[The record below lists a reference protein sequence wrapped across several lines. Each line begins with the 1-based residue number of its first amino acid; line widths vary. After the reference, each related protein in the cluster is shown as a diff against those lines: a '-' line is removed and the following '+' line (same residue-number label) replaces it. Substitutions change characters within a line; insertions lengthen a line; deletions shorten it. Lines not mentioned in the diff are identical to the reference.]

1 MDVELSA
8 DRHLT
13 LEIRLFSF
21 ATGQPHPL
29 ADQPIIFIARK
40 RLPFGQCHVLIEIV
54 GDFLALLITFP
65 WARNEYEDMF
75 FLVRWKKGEVHR
87 VSL

>member
-1 MDVELSA
+1 MDKEHPA

-29 ADQPIIFIARK
+29 AEQPVIFIARK
-40 RLPFGQCHVLIEIV
+40 MLPISQCNVLIEIV
-54 GDFLALLITFP
+54 GEFLVFLITFP
-65 WARNEYEDMF
+65 WTRFENEDMF
-75 FLVRWKKGEVHR
+75 FLVRWKKGEAYC